1 MNNNITILCDY
12 NYIYYAVTLIL
23 SLLNNTNNNGI
34 IIHFLCLDEKTFD
47 IVSNLKKGNII
58 CYREDCILTNDTIRE
73 IKNNNRQYY
82 LWSLASQFSNYIMNT
97 VNGESVMYIDSDI
110 FFHKDI
116 QILYDSFANKDIGIF
131 RHRFE
136 DENQLHE
143 SGKYNVGVVYFK
155 NSDKGKYVLNWWA
168 DAVLY
173 KKYKE
178 DNLHLCG
185 DQKYLDIFPILCDP
199 GEIFIDSNIG
209 HGAPWNW
216 FMYDLSNIDKYEII
230 YKNEIQPLVFTHFS
244 KFKPN
249 FNENRYSLESYTI
262 FTNNNEL
269 YNNEK
274 LRSLHDEYFNQLKI
288 TYDLIN
294 N

>member
-12 NYIYYAVTLIL
+12 NYIYYAITLIF
-23 SLLNNTNNNGI
+23 SLLNNSKKEF

-47 IVSNLKKGNII
+47 IISNFKKENII
-58 CYREDCILTNDTIRE
+58 CYREDCILTNDTIID
-73 IKNNNRQYY
+73 IKNTNRQYY
-82 LWSLASQFSNYIMNT
+82 LWSLASQFSNYIMNN
-97 VNGESVMYIDSDI
+97 VGGESVMYIDSDI

-116 QILYDSFANKDIGIF
+116 QILYDSFANKDVGIF

-136 DENQLHE
+136 DELQLYQ

-155 NSDKGKYVLNWWA
+155 NSDKGKYILNWWA

-173 KKYKE
+173 HKYKE
-178 DNLHLCG
+178 ENLHLCG
-185 DQKYLDIFPILCDP
+185 DQKYLDMFPILCDP
-199 GEIFIDSNIG
+199 SEIYIDSNIG

-230 YKNEIQPLVFTHFS
+230 YKNEQQPLVFTHFS
-244 KFKPN
+244 KFKCN
-249 FNENRYSLESYTI
+249 FIENTYSLECYNI

-274 LRSLHDEYFNQLKI
+274 LRGIHDEYFKQLKN
-288 TYDLIN
+288 TYDIIN